1 MEANRIEGVTSK
13 APQLVL
19 QASAIIGNKASPKVL
34 IQFMKAMTT
43 YFDQTP
49 GTYSI
54 LRNYLKYVMSEISS
68 GRPSIEVPM
77 ERNDY
82 ANDLPS
88 PLILSKYLKIQ
99 SQAFIQVLN
108 VNYSRIILATKE
120 LRTINATS
128 CPEQF
133 AASNSCMMEVFRWL
147 VVYHGGQAASYRRQ
161 LKIMLENVNGLL
173 SQKPSVASIRQVLK
187 DVVICGS
194 ALGKHIG
201 GRSYTQSIIVARG
214 NVSP

>member
-1 MEANRIEGVTSK
+1 MEATRIEGVTSK

-19 QASAIIGNKASPKVL
+19 QANAIIGDKASPKVL
-34 IQFMKAMTT
+34 LQFMKALTT

-49 GTYSI
+49 GTFSI

-99 SQAFIQVLN
+99 SQAFRFSMSTTQGSFWQPRNFAQSMLN
-108 VNYSRIILATKE
+108 RVR
-120 LRTINATS
+120 
-128 CPEQF
+128 
-133 AASNSCMMEVFRWL
+133 SNS
-147 VVYHGGQAASYRRQ
+147 Q
-161 LKIMLENVNGLL
+161 LPLHVNFW
-173 SQKPSVASIRQVLK
+173 VMF
-187 DVVICGS
+187 
-194 ALGKHIG
+194 
-201 GRSYTQSIIVARG
+201 
-214 NVSP
+214 